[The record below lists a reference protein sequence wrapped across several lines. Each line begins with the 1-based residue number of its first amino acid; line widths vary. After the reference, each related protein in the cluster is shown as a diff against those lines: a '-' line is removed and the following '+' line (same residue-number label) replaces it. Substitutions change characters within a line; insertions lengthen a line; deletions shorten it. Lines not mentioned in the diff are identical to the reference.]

1 MALHFRADDPSAS
14 AISMAYV
21 THPPANCRRWVRVNH
36 QSLDSPLVILADQ
49 ALEIIAAGKS
59 LHIARALR
67 SAEYIDVEPSG
78 LADAGCGPET
88 K

>member
-1 MALHFRADDPSAS
+1 
-14 AISMAYV
+14 
-21 THPPANCRRWVRVNH
+21 VRVNH
-36 QSLDSPLVILADQ
+36 QSLDSPLLILADQ

-67 SAEYIDVEPSG
+67 SAEYIDAEPTG
-78 LADAGCGPET
+78 LVDAGYGPET